1 MPRIGNLENR
11 KIYKI
16 ASMNNPEMVYYGH
29 TCQTLAQRFAQHN
42 SNHNKTSSKKIID
55 KGNAIILLV
64 EDYPCLNEN
73 EARAREGF
81 YILNNVCVNKCV
93 AGRTYKQYYID
104 NKQTKDEYQR
114 KYDSEHKEKISL
126 RMKQYYQN
134 KKTQTNNI
142 NNNNAINPE
151 II

>member
-1 MPRIGNLENR
+1 
-11 KIYKI
+11 
-16 ASMNNPEMVYYGH
+16 MNI
-29 TCQTLAQRFAQHN
+29 
-42 SNHNKTSSKKIID
+42 KK
-55 KGNAIILLV
+55 
-64 EDYPCLNEN
+64 
-73 EARAREGF
+73 
-81 YILNNVCVNKCV
+81 
-93 AGRTYKQYYID
+93 
-104 NKQTKDEYQR
+104 